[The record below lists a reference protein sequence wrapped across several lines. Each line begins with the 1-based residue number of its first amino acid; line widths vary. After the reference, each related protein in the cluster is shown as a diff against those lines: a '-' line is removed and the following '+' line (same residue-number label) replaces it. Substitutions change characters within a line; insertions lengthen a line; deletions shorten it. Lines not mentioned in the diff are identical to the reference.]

1 MLITLM
7 HKSII
12 PSRTHLHSF
21 GEGLLNLGL
30 SLHYSTGSI
39 SSDKKP
45 TTPTVQI
52 QPYCAL
58 QWRIMP
64 DPGPWSGAAWKFV
77 KKQKQRKQPGNALAF
92 ELISTA
98 AWRVLQGFLA
108 CSLQTAQTVMKSSL
122 TRTHARAMCASM
134 CRIYLSIQSAS
145 SIYPSRLPRLYLCI
159 YRGNTAEPHS
169 CWHSSER
176 TCPLRKAES
185 LSKLGLIICGWGLFF
200 HLMCLF
206 SYLSLT
212 PLGTVPLEPLR
223 SSSVR
228 YTTILRSVSLI
239 IVYDAQYLWGFIK
252 ALHQAAGRK
261 KKSCTF

>member
-1 MLITLM
+1 
-7 HKSII
+7 
-12 PSRTHLHSF
+12 
-21 GEGLLNLGL
+21 
-30 SLHYSTGSI
+30 
-39 SSDKKP
+39 
-45 TTPTVQI
+45 
-52 QPYCAL
+52 
-58 QWRIMP
+58 MP
-64 DPGPWSGAAWKFV
+64 DPGPWSGAAWEFV

-185 LSKLGLIICGWGLFF
+185 LSKFGLIICGWGLFF

-212 PLGTVPLEPLR
+212 PLGTGPLEPIR

-228 YTTILRSVSLI
+228 YTAILRSVSLI

-261 KKSCTF
+261 KKQAVPSSEHKVEGERGTERRPFKAFKAFWVGEVVIPMGHCFMCFFLCYSCTTCNSVLAFRWPCAK